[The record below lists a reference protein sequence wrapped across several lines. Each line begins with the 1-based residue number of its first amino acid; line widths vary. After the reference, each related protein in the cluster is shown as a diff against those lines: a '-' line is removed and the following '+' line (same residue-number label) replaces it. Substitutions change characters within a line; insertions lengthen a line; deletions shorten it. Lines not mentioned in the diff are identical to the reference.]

1 MAEDP
6 EARASRQAA
15 EAAAKEAIQLDKVA
29 ASLARVTKNYEA
41 LSLAEQ
47 GLAKNQK
54 VLGDSSMKLI
64 KLLQE
69 QLEFSE
75 TLTEEQAKYA
85 RSLKITAKEGDDA
98 AEILVKLA
106 AAQEKVSFQLE
117 VLDENVQDAG
127 DSLFAFLGHGKE
139 LIAQQ
144 KEQEKKM
151 KELSFLLGRL

>member
-41 LSLAEQ
+41 LSEAEQ

-85 RSLKITAKEGDDA
+85 RSLKITAK
-98 AEILVKLA
+98 
-106 AAQEKVSFQLE
+106 
-117 VLDENVQDAG
+117 
-127 DSLFAFLGHGKE
+127 
-139 LIAQQ
+139 
-144 KEQEKKM
+144 
-151 KELSFLLGRL
+151 GRRCGRNSGETSCSSRKG